1 MSRADVRW
9 LCGLFA
15 RLTDRQLNDAFRAA
29 GYADSQRERYITK
42 IKEKVAQGAK
52 L

>member
-1 MSRADVRW
+1 V
-9 LCGLFA
+9 CQLFA

-29 GYADSQRERYITK
+29 GYAEPQRERYIRK
-42 IKEKVAQGAK
+42 IKEKVAQGAT